1 MLSGGGGCPDRTVV
15 RGRGIMAP
23 RATALDAGARG
34 HPLGEVRGVSF
45 RNLARRFSN
54 QEQYR
59 SLHWVGSFEDYLN
72 IVHQRPEVT
81 RNAFQRVY
89 DMVMSWGSDETTR
102 YKRALTRYKFFQDPI
117 EHG

>member
-1 MLSGGGGCPDRTVV
+1 
-15 RGRGIMAP
+15 MAP

-72 IVHQRPEVT
+72 IVHERPEVT

-102 YKRALTRYKFFQDPI
+102 YKRALTR
-117 EHG
+117 